1 MLKKIPGLEMS
12 ESDGTKID
20 EWLCGNHHVD
30 ISQELDR
37 AMGDVDKLRKMCEQH
52 GPISIK
58 PINSG
63 DRQWMRD
70 LIFHKLIVRT
80 NESMEIIRVIL
91 HDRDALEAIYR
102 DIADSSNPI
111 QSSPLI
117 RGASDEEQEVMPT
130 PEELKRIASIP
141 DPLTKEDR
149 DNGNIGLVVGGSIRS
164 DGATAIAADGD
175 WYIQP
180 GNEDSIFV
188 RPGTV
193 SDYTEVAPDSMLVA
207 IECFAVGGAVGPRK
221 DRIMAAFLRK
231 RRWIMAREGL
241 WNRGP
246 GFGNLPTKLAY
257 AQQAEVDAQPF
268 SFMLAALLENPR
280 IPSANTLHTKN
291 QNPPAETELV
301 SHSPPV

>member
-1 MLKKIPGLEMS
+1 MLKQIPGLEMS
-12 ESDGTKID
+12 ENDGTKID
-20 EWLCGNHHVD
+20 EWLCGDYQAD

-37 AMGDVDKLRKMCEQH
+37 AMGDVDKLRKMCEQRQAILF
-52 GPISIK
+52 GPM
-58 PINSG
+58 NTG

-80 NESMEIIRVIL
+80 NESVEIIRVIL
-91 HDRDALEAIYR
+91 RDREALSELWRMLGRIPTAEVLR
-102 DIADSSNPI
+102 QAH
-111 QSSPLI
+111 
-117 RGASDEEQEVMPT
+117 EEQEAMPT
-130 PEELKRIASIP
+130 PEELKLIASIS

-149 DNGNIGLVVGGSIRS
+149 ANGNIGLVVGGSIRS

-188 RPGTV
+188 RPGTAL
-193 SDYTEVAPDSMLVA
+193 DYTEVAPDSMLVA
-207 IECFAVGGAVGPRK
+207 IECFAVGGAIGPRK

-231 RRWIMAREGL
+231 RGWVMAREGL

-280 IPSANTLHTKN
+280 TPSANTLHTKN
-291 QNPPAETELV
+291 QNPPAESE
-301 SHSPPV
+301 SAAHSVPA